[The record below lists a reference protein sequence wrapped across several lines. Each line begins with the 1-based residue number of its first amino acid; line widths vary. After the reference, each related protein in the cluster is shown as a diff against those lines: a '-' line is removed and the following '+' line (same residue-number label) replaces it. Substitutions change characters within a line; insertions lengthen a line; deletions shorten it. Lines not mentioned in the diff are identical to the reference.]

1 MRRLLAI
8 GFVWLASAGAWA
20 ILGST
25 LAIRSGSASGIL
37 FGEVESLWGPAL
49 VQAPPSAKG
58 VETHRARARE
68 QRYDEKERR
77 YFSVE
82 RDTDVT
88 TERDL
93 ALESSDL
100 DARLQLEHRR
110 KGLVWFPTY
119 GVEFAGR
126 YAFRNDTAAARTV
139 EVAFPLE
146 PRGVTYDGFSVA
158 DAAGAP
164 IDVAFEEGRARFS
177 RRIEAGGRL
186 DFQVRY
192 RTRGTRQW
200 SYGAYGAGLGPE
212 RGRARGFRLT
222 VTTNFPSVDFA
233 PGTLSPS
240 EHGRTPEGWAGTWR
254 FEQLVGTAPVGVVLP
269 ERLNP
274 GPLAA
279 TITFFAPV
287 SLLFFFFVT
296 GVLLAARRRSI
307 HPMNYVLLACA
318 FFAFHLLFAYLIDH
332 VAIAPAFAAASAVS
346 VALVVSYARLF
357 VGWRTAVLQMGV
369 SQLLYLVLF
378 SLSFFWKGFT
388 GLAITVGAI
397 LTLFV
402 IMQITGRVD
411 WATALGRAPPEAR
424 ERPG

>member
-25 LAIRSGSASGIL
+25 LAIRSGSASGSL
-37 FGEVESLWGPAL
+37 LGEVQSLWGPAL

-58 VETHRARARE
+58 TETHRSRTRE

-82 RDTDVT
+82 RDVDVT
-88 TERDL
+88 TEREL
-93 ALESSDL
+93 VLESSAV
-100 DARLQLEHRR
+100 DARLHLEHRR

-119 GVEFAGR
+119 GVDFEGR
-126 YAFRNDTAAARTV
+126 YAFRNDTAAAREV
-139 EVAFPLE
+139 DVAFPLE
-146 PRGVTYDGFSVA
+146 RRGVTYDGFSVS
-158 DAAGAP
+158 DEAGAP
-164 IDVAFEEGRARFS
+164 IEVAFEDGRARFS
-177 RRIEAGGRL
+177 RTIEARGRL
-186 DFQVRY
+186 AFHVRY
-192 RTRGTRQW
+192 RTRGTQRW
-200 SYGAYGAGLGPE
+200 SYGTYGGGLGPE
-212 RGRARGFRLT
+212 QGRARGFRLT
-222 VTTNFPSVDFA
+222 VTTNFADVDFPA
-233 PGTLSPS
+233 GTLSPT
-240 EHGRTPEGWAGTWR
+240 EHGRTAQGWTGTWR
-254 FEQLVGTAPVGVVLP
+254 FEQLVGTAPVGIVLP

-402 IMQITGRVD
+402 IMQITGRVE
-411 WATALGRAPPEAR
+411 WGRAL
-424 ERPG
+424 ERGAGGAGAHM